1 MAFTKIVSPGIDTT
15 GSYTV
20 QELNTV
26 GVVTAATVQV
36 GSATTIHT
44 TGIDLGSGNITSH
57 NINSTGIITATS
69 FVGPVTGNITGDI
82 TATSGT
88 FSGNVSIAGTLTYED
103 VTNIDSVGIIT
114 ARSGLDVS
122 GDITLTDTDTGSA
135 AGPELKLFRNS
146 ASPAN
151 ADYLGQ
157 IKFAGE
163 SDTGV
168 ERNYAKITGKI
179 SDASNGTEDG
189 IIEFAFIKAGSQNIN
204 ARFKSTELQLL
215 NDTDFSVA
223 GDSTFTGDVSIT
235 DKIVH
240 TGDTNTAIRFPA
252 DDTVTVETAGS
263 EKLRITSDG
272 KVMMG
277 QSSSSVNR
285 NFSITGATGNSN
297 DAEIGLQPTNSSGG
311 INPEAIIGATADG
324 SYGAHMFFTTRN
336 TGGNRIERLR
346 ITSGGLVG
354 IGTDD
359 PDNFNPNADDLVIS
373 GTGHQGLTIR
383 SGNAHDG
390 SIMFNDT
397 TDANQRGIIRY
408 DHTEDALKFH
418 TSGGEAVTITSGG
431 EIKQYGFTGTSDT
444 SADDLV
450 LGNTT
455 GGVNRGI
462 TIWSNSSQNGSIAFA
477 DNDSNFRGAVQ
488 YLHNGDSLRFLTA
501 GDERL
506 RINSSGLMVFPDVTA
521 DKIQL
526 NGTAANY
533 YRISKLAGGGNLSD
547 GNFKFTAGNN
557 AAGGFTFHSGGSEKF
572 RIDSGGDLYQ
582 RTQRVHTVL
591 HTEYR
596 HLTGNVSTDSGSYV
610 DIINFGYTPK
620 RSGSLVVCH
629 FQVQTW
635 NGSASNMAGD
645 IYFRARYDQGGG
657 SYTSV
662 QYGGLN
668 ERMTGNFDQ
677 DNNRQHLYYTHT
689 FGFITQ
695 NTNQHTI
702 NLQTYNSATLS
713 TDFNWFH
720 TSNNGN
726 GCWIFEYDQ

>member
-1 MAFTKIVSPGIDTT
+1 MSDIRFNRWLHQSGT
-15 GSYTV
+15 G
-20 QELNTV
+20 
-26 GVVTAATVQV
+26 GVYQA
-36 GSATTIHT
+36 
-44 TGIDLGSGNITSH
+44 GSGNVGIGSSVP
-57 NINSTGIITATS
+57 STTLAVNGTISATS
-69 FVGPVTGNITGDI
+69 IDVNGSIS
-82 TATSGT
+82 ATSISSASAS
-88 FSGNVSIAGTLTYED
+88 FSGDVSIGGTLTYED
-103 VTNIDSVGIIT
+103 VTNIDAVGIIT
-114 ARSGLDVS
+114 AQSGIHID
-122 GDITLTDTDTGSA
+122 
-135 AGPELKLFRNS
+135 
-146 ASPAN
+146 
-151 ADYLGQ
+151 
-157 IKFAGE
+157 
-163 SDTGV
+163 
-168 ERNYAKITGKI
+168 
-179 SDASNGTEDG
+179 
-189 IIEFAFIKAGSQNIN
+189 
-204 ARFKSTELQLL
+204 
-215 NDTDFSVA
+215 
-223 GDSTFTGDVSIT
+223 DS
-235 DKIVH
+235 IVH
-240 TGDTNTAIRFPA
+240 LGDTNTKIRFPA
-252 DDTVTVETAGS
+252 ADTFTVETAGS
-263 EKLRITSDG
+263 ERFRITSAGNVGINTSTFAANGTNFKVSDG
-272 KVMMG
+272 TISRLALDK
-277 QSSSSVNR
+277 
-285 NFSITGATGNSN
+285 TGAN
-297 DAEIGLQPTNSSGG
+297 ARKFEIGNFGTGLNVYDVTADEERLRIDSSGRLLIGTGTAPTASVISDALFVLQGYVGTPTGDSLISLQRGQAPASISSGAQIGG
-311 INPEAIIGATADG
+311 INFGANDGSRYAQIHVNSDGASGTNDYPGRIVFSTTADG
-324 SYGAHMFFTTRN
+324 GSSPT
-336 TGGNRIERLR
+336 ERLR
-346 ITSGGLVG
+346 ITS
-354 IGTDD
+354 T
-359 PDNFNPNADDLVIS
+359 
-373 GTGHQGLTIR
+373 
-383 SGNAHDG
+383 
-390 SIMFNDT
+390 
-397 TDANQRGIIRY
+397 
-408 DHTEDALKFH
+408 
-418 TSGGEAVTITSGG
+418 G
-431 EIKQYGFTGTSDT
+431 EIKQYGFTGSSDT

-506 RINSSGLMVFPDVTA
+506 RINNSGLMVFPDVTA

-596 HLTGNVSTDSGSYV
+596 QLSGNVSTDSSSYV

-668 ERMTGNFDQ
+668 ERMTGNLDQ
-677 DNNRQHLYYTHT
+677 DNNRQHLYYTHK
-689 FGFITQ
+689 FGFIAQ

-702 NLQTYNSATLS
+702 NLQTKNSATLS

-720 TSNNGN
+720 TTNDGN